1 MFKIVVV
8 YVMQSEVYDSKAQI
22 MEIRGENIK
31 IVVDLKNYKKEYFVF
46 VRNKKVLFT
55 IFHIKSMAIIF
66 NNKQGKPNFE

>member
-1 MFKIVVV
+1 
-8 YVMQSEVYDSKAQI
+8 
-22 MEIRGENIK
+22 MEIWGENIK

-46 VRNKKVLFT
+46 VRNKKVLLT